1 MPLANTTIRSAQSK
15 AKAYRL
21 WDGYGLYIEVSPK
34 GGKWWRYKY
43 RFRGKEKRLS
53 LGTYPAVGLK
63 EARDLREAASG
74 RLAAG
79 IDPSQHKRQHRL
91 EQQTA
96 TTFQQVATEWFEK
109 HQPSWSAS
117 HGDRIIRRL
126 ERDVFPW
133 VGQRAVN
140 EIEAP
145 EILSVLRRIEKRGAV
160 ETAHRAKQNCG
171 QVFRYAVATG
181 RAKRDPTTDLNGAL
195 PPPRLRHY
203 PTLTEPQAI
212 AELLRSIDGYQGSLI
227 TRQALRLAP
236 LVFVRPGEL
245 RHAEW
250 SEINLNT
257 AEWRI
262 PAPKT
267 KRRRAHVVPLST
279 QALATLKE
287 LHPLTG
293 AGHYLFPGR
302 RMAKRPMSE
311 NTVNA
316 ALRNLGYAKE
326 QMTGHG
332 FRSMASTLLNENGWS
347 PDAIER
353 QLAHVEGN
361 SVRAAY
367 NYADY
372 LDERRRMMQWWA
384 DYLDDLKVL
393 PDKPT

>member
-1 MPLANTTIRSAQSK
+1 M
-15 AKAYRL
+15 
-21 WDGYGLYIEVSPK
+21 
-34 GGKWWRYKY
+34 
-43 RFRGKEKRLS
+43 
-53 LGTYPAVGLK
+53 
-63 EARDLREAASG
+63 
-74 RLAAG
+74 
-79 IDPSQHKRQHRL
+79 
-91 EQQTA
+91 
-96 TTFQQVATEWFEK
+96 
-109 HQPSWSAS
+109 
-117 HGDRIIRRL
+117 
-126 ERDVFPW
+126 
-133 VGQRAVN
+133 
-140 EIEAP
+140 
-145 EILSVLRRIEKRGAV
+145 
-160 ETAHRAKQNCG
+160 
-171 QVFRYAVATG
+171 
-181 RAKRDPTTDLNGAL
+181 
-195 PPPRLRHY
+195 
-203 PTLTEPQAI
+203 
-212 AELLRSIDGYQGSLI
+212 
-227 TRQALRLAP
+227 
-236 LVFVRPGEL
+236 
-245 RHAEW
+245 
-250 SEINLNT
+250 
-257 AEWRI
+257 
-262 PAPKT
+262 
-267 KRRRAHVVPLST
+267 VPLST

-353 QLAHVEGN
+353 QLAHVDGN